1 MLKNTIHLV
10 RHDTL
15 SSINTNVLAS
25 LGWERRVTELAA
37 EIANQVGR
45 SPGLVEHFRSELPV
59 YGLCLAP
66 C

>member
-1 MLKNTIHLV
+1 MLKNAILLV

-15 SSINTNVLAS
+15 SSMNTNVLAS

-45 SPGLVEHFRSELPV
+45 SSG
-59 YGLCLAP
+59 
-66 C
+66 